1 MFHKL
6 LWYSLAALRGAIVW
20 WALWI
25 ECVPSKTKWLSVT
38 IHDHN
43 MRINLFNSPHPLPCH
58 STPGDHRVILAVI
71 LSPLLAGHECNERP
85 GVQQTSPEWIM
96 SLIMRYR
103 YCPSVDMN
111 TFSVL
116 QCVCDHEMN
125 RSEEE
130 EVAELPSNSSFSIV
144 GSIVSFVVTLYFIF
158 PPLESR
164 RTHRRTITMWIWWY
178 YGKREEINSNWI
190 NSYEGIHRTESR
202 SFI

>member
-1 MFHKL
+1 MVFFGCA
-6 LWYSLAALRGAIVW
+6 SRGHCLV
-20 WALWI
+20 
-25 ECVPSKTKWLSVT
+25 
-38 IHDHN
+38 
-43 MRINLFNSPHPLPCH
+43 
-58 STPGDHRVILAVI
+58 
-71 LSPLLAGHECNERP
+71 SPLNWVRACQNKMAFRHDSRSQYEDKFTQFASSPAVSFNPWWSQGDPGRHFVTPFGRTWMQWERP

-96 SLIMRYR
+96 SLIMRYG